1 MNHTHQPLAPARQGE
16 SQGPPPPAPGP
27 PPTSGLHTLPGRCP
41 PQTPDLHLST
51 CPSREV
57 WGLSQGRTELCL
69 PAPALLPGSSQPRP
83 MAPGPC
89 NCAHQ
94 EPGSRA
100 SLLQPDTRG
109 GEWGGTS
116 PPPPFQDLTAH
127 TLAQATSL
135 SPQPQL
141 VLCTPYCQE
150 AEGPRG
156 GGSGVPSG
164 RTCSLCPPP
173 SPPPPALR
181 VQLSLCEPGPP
192 STGHSAPCSSLH
204 YSVPP
209 RRVCFAVLPQ
219 PLGRWRAHSGAQLP
233 GPFPGLFTPDTDAR
247 IRVSSP
253 QPGPASPRPGDS
265 NG

>member
-1 MNHTHQPLAPARQGE
+1 MSPRGPHPQLLVLLQPLACIHSLGGVLHR
-16 SQGPPPPAPGP
+16 PPTCTCPPA
-27 PPTSGLHTLPGRCP
+27 LPGKSGASLRGE
-41 PQTPDLHLST
+41 QNSA
-51 CPSREV
+51 
-57 WGLSQGRTELCL
+57 SQPLRSS
-69 PAPALLPGSSQPRP
+69 PAPPSLGQWPLVLVTARTRNLAVGPHFSNLTPG
-83 MAPGPC
+83 A
-89 NCAHQ
+89 
-94 EPGSRA
+94 GSGAER
-100 SLLQPDTRG
+100 
-109 GEWGGTS
+109 